1 MTGVFEEGER
11 SASLQRKKEDITVTA
26 AYDPAKF
33 YDLKKQVLETSLTMS
48 RSGMAPST
56 WGNVSA
62 RDPVTGLVAI
72 TPSGIPYDQLTPED
86 MCVVDVHENQVDC
99 PWKPST
105 ETPMHCVFYR
115 AKPWCHAIVHTHSLY
130 ATAFASLG
138 WEIPVVVATLAS
150 TVGGSVPCAPYATP
164 GDAHFGEV
172 ALQAMGER
180 TAVLLG
186 NHGVVALGKDL
197 DDAYTVAETVENA
210 AKIYHFAKAVGEP
223 KILPDEDV
231 AALRDKYLRKYGQK

>member
-1 MTGVFEEGER
+1 
-11 SASLQRKKEDITVTA
+11 VTA

-48 RSGMAPST
+48 RSGMAPAT

-62 RDPVTGLVAI
+62 RDPETGLVVI
-72 TPSGIPYDQLTPED
+72 TPSGIPYDKLTPED
-86 MCVVDVHENQVDC
+86 MCVVDVNENRVDC

-105 ETPMHCVFYR
+105 ETPLHCVFYR
-115 AKPWCHAIVHTHSLY
+115 AKPWCNAIVHTHSLY
-130 ATAFASLG
+130 ATAFAALG

-150 TVGGSVPCAPYATP
+150 AVGGSVPCAPYTKS

-172 ALQAMGER
+172 ALKAMGDR

-197 DDAYTVAETVENA
+197 ADAYTVAEVVENA
-210 AKIYHFAKAVGEP
+210 AKIYHFAKTVGEP
-223 KILPDEDV
+223 NILSDEAV
-231 AALRDKYLRKYGQK
+231 AAIRKKYLTIYGQK